1 MENIVV
7 LGSTGSIGENT
18 LDILSRTDRYKLIG
32 ISFNKNIRK
41 GIEQIEKFKPKYVC
55 CGYDTDIK
63 ELENRYKDTVFL
75 KAQDGLIEMASLKDA
90 DLFVN
95 ALVGTSGLIPTYYIL
110 KNKKRLALA
119 NKESL
124 VVAGKIFRQMADE
137 AGIEIVPID
146 SEHSAIYQCLEN
158 RDKKFVDSILLTAS
172 GGPFLNRDSLN
183 YITVDDA
190 LKHPTWSM
198 GKKITI
204 DSATMMNKG
213 FEIIEARWLFN
224 VTYDKI
230 RVVIHKESIVHSAVE
245 FIDGTIIAQ
254 CGAHDMRIPIAY
266 ALTKPERMNLEF
278 KIDLTEIGSLHFQK
292 PDIDK
297 FPTLQMAYSALK
309 NENKNLG
316 LILNAAD
323 EVAVEHF
330 LNRKIKFADIFKI
343 IEEAYSRFENNLSS
357 DIFEIEKENRLIKK
371 EVEKLIKKD
380 FIGG

>member
-7 LGSTGSIGENT
+7 FGSTGSIGKNT
-18 LDILSRTDRYKLIG
+18 LDILSRTDRYNLIG
-32 ISFNKNIRK
+32 ISFNKNIQEASK
-41 GIEQIEKFKPKYVC
+41 QIEKFKPKYVC
-55 CGYDTDIK
+55 CGYNTDIE
-63 ELENRYKDTVFL
+63 ELKNRYKDTIFL
-75 KAQDGLIEMASLKDA
+75 KAQDGLIEMASLKEA
-90 DLFVN
+90 DVFVN

-110 KNKKRLALA
+110 KNRKRLALA

-124 VVAGKIFRQMADE
+124 VVAGKIFRKMADE
-137 AGIEIVPID
+137 TGMEIVPID

-172 GGPFLNRDSLN
+172 GGPFLDRDNLSN
-183 YITVDDA
+183 VTVEDA

-213 FEIIEARWLFN
+213 FEIIEAKWLFN
-224 VTYDKI
+224 IPYDKI
-230 RVVIHKESIVHSAVE
+230 KVVIHRESIVHSAVE

-292 PDIDK
+292 PDMNR
-297 FPTLQMAYSALK
+297 FPTLQMAYTALE

-316 LILNAAD
+316 LILNATD
-323 EVAVEHF
+323 EIAVEYF
-330 LNRKIKFADIFKI
+330 LNKRIKFTDILKI
-343 IEEAYSRFENNLSS
+343 IEKACSRFENNLSS
-357 DIFEIEKENRLIKK
+357 DIFEIEKENRFIKK
-371 EVEKLIKKD
+371 EVEMLIKKD